1 MMTLDELIG
10 ELPIS
15 HLQHWLHLQVILSLM
30 KLIYTHE
37 TIPFDYI
44 SMCISLILF
53 RQIILKKGMDI
64 VAYRVTV
71 RTQKG
76 FSRFYWL
83 IVKLHKNDGLTKRD
97 QKVISHVSPLREF
110 WLTFRR
116 IWGSTGKLYF
126 KNLCFVTPTLIYS
139 LISKYARINDNGGA
153 MLQVWRVRSY
163 NIWAFKRRY
172 QVESNKFGKKEG
184 YRHALHLIRLCYWN

>member
-1 MMTLDELIG
+1 
-10 ELPIS
+10 
-15 HLQHWLHLQVILSLM
+15 
-30 KLIYTHE
+30 
-37 TIPFDYI
+37 
-44 SMCISLILF
+44 
-53 RQIILKKGMDI
+53 MDI

-97 QKVISHVSPLREF
+97 KKVISHVSPLREF

-126 KNLCFVTPTLIYS
+126 KNLCFVTLTLIYS
-139 LISKYARINDNGGA
+139 LISKYARINDNGGPCC
-153 MLQVWRVRSY
+153 R
-163 NIWAFKRRY
+163 
-172 QVESNKFGKKEG
+172 FGGLGPIIYELLNEG
-184 YRHALHLIRLCYWN
+184 IRLKVINLGRRKVIDMLYI